1 MVASNKIPPA
11 PVAYG
16 FCSLSLSLLPPHYKL
31 LLQDSRVLRSAASRT
46 LSQFDFFK
54 TQQPLPFLERKMNKN
69 YNFEDAMLVPTSLMA
84 EMFSISPRWFRQ
96 LAVSAGC
103 QPSCRN
109 AWPLGPTLRAIL
121 AYQQTNRELA
131 AEPSETDKV
140 THARTRQIETN
151 IARIEASHISARES
165 AEVFDFAA
173 GHFLAELDSLPQRV
187 ATGTQECSRIQEI
200 VLPRRNKL
208 ASKFSEIREATYGS
222 RLPTTKVTPQAQQS
236 KPKGS
241 KNA

>member
-1 MVASNKIPPA
+1 MLLTLCLIGRGLPDGSKQQNTPSACSIWILQ
-11 PVAYG
+11 PVTFIAT
-16 FCSLSLSLLPPHYKL
+16 PHYKL

-151 IARIEASHISARES
+151 IARIEASHISAC
-165 AEVFDFAA
+165 
-173 GHFLAELDSLPQRV
+173 Q
-187 ATGTQECSRIQEI
+187 
-200 VLPRRNKL
+200 
-208 ASKFSEIREATYGS
+208 
-222 RLPTTKVTPQAQQS
+222 
-236 KPKGS
+236 
-241 KNA
+241 